1 MARYSQKVI
10 RQFFSRADD
19 PTATMPQKG
28 KALEDLSCYLFE
40 KIPGVSLSQRNVLN
54 TFHSEELDVAFW
66 NDQYTTG
73 LKSFNA
79 IILVECKN
87 WSTPVGSSEV
97 TTFVAKIE
105 NRALDFG
112 ILIAAKGITGS
123 ATDSKQAHD
132 IVSKALA
139 RGIRLVVITR
149 AEIESLQT
157 SEELV
162 SKIKEKVCQLVVSG
176 TVWP

>member
-1 MARYSQKVI
+1 
-10 RQFFSRADD
+10 
-19 PTATMPQKG
+19 MPQKG
-28 KALEDLSCYLFE
+28 KALEDLTCYLFE

-54 TFHSEELDVAFW
+54 RFDSEELDVAFW
-66 NDQYTTG
+66 NEQYPRG

-87 WSTPVGSSEV
+87 WSTPVGSSEL
-97 TTFVAKIE
+97 TSFIAKIE

-112 ILIAAKGITGS
+112 ILIAASGITGR
-123 ATDSKQAHD
+123 ANDSRQAHQ
-132 IVSKALA
+132 IASMALA
-139 RGIRLVVITR
+139 RGVRLVVITR
-149 AEIESLQT
+149 TEIEALRT

-162 SKIKEKVCQLVVSG
+162 TKIKKKLCQLVVSG